1 MNERQQGTPEAIA
14 ALQAELRRY
23 KSAVTELELLN
34 RIAVTAGTSA
44 DLDQT
49 LNEILQQTLKAFN
62 AEQGTILLTT
72 GDPGRPFRTLL
83 RQDDRS
89 RLHHHYD
96 ILTAITGWALS
107 HEEPLVISDLAAD
120 SRFSATPDE
129 KMQIRSV
136 LCAPIWFEGK
146 IIGLI
151 TMLNKKAGES
161 FSADDLPLLT
171 TIGVQAGQLIKNAD
185 LRHDAVRRLQEAEH
199 ARWETEK
206 LKDLD
211 RVKSDLF
218 TALAHE
224 LRTPLTLIIGPLEQ
238 LISGTPPDDPR
249 QYYSLMRHQAERLLH
264 RVNDLL
270 ALATID
276 AGVMKLN
283 IARWN
288 IGRILK
294 RVIASFESAARTK
307 GVLLEG
313 NADLDHPAAWCD
325 GEKIESILTNLVSNA
340 LKFTLSGGR
349 VAVTTSPT
357 VLPGTST
364 GAVGLVVVDSG
375 IGIPAEEHGRIFER
389 FQRNPSAPL
398 TESTGIGLSL
408 VRELVAL
415 HFGSIDVESAPQV
428 GSRFTVRIPV
438 DRNFYEGKGIRV
450 HEKETGPSAV
460 AAPAPGPLPMTAIP
474 GPEDATRSI
483 LIVEDDDDL
492 RGFIREILEGESRIL
507 EARNGDEGMAIAFEA
522 MPDLIVSD
530 VLMPGMDGLTLCTR
544 LRLDERTSHIP
555 VILLTSRAELES
567 KLEGLEAGADDYI
580 AKPFSPREL
589 SVRIANLLEQRRLL
603 RERYRREVTLE
614 PKNVAI
620 TSADEGFLNRLLG
633 SVEAHLADT
642 QFGVEQLAH
651 DAAMSKTHLNR
662 KLKAL
667 TDQTPNEFIRT
678 YRLKRAARMLLGRS
692 GNVSEVAYNVGFSNP
707 SYFAEVFREA
717 FGCSPTEYG
726 RRMADPT
733 EPPA

>member
-1 MNERQQGTPEAIA
+1 MSVNERQQGTPEAIA

-107 HEEPLVISDLAAD
+107 HEEPLVISDLAGD

-357 VLPGTST
+357 VLPGTAA
-364 GAVGLVVVDSG
+364 GAVGLVVADSG
-375 IGIPAEEHGRIFER
+375 VGIPAEEHGRIFER

-415 HFGSIDVESAPQV
+415 HFGTIDVESAPQV

-438 DRNFYEGKGIRV
+438 DRSFYEGKGIRV
-450 HEKETGPSAV
+450 HEEETGPSAV
-460 AAPAPGPLPMTAIP
+460 AAPGTA
-474 GPEDATRSI
+474 
-483 LIVEDDDDL
+483 
-492 RGFIREILEGESRIL
+492 
-507 EARNGDEGMAIAFEA
+507 
-522 MPDLIVSD
+522 
-530 VLMPGMDGLTLCTR
+530 
-544 LRLDERTSHIP
+544 
-555 VILLTSRAELES
+555 
-567 KLEGLEAGADDYI
+567 
-580 AKPFSPREL
+580 
-589 SVRIANLLEQRRLL
+589 
-603 RERYRREVTLE
+603 
-614 PKNVAI
+614 
-620 TSADEGFLNRLLG
+620 
-633 SVEAHLADT
+633 
-642 QFGVEQLAH
+642 AH
-651 DAAMSKTHLNR
+651 DWYPRTGGRHQEHSDRRRRRRSSRVHPR
-662 KLKAL
+662 DSRGRV
-667 TDQTPNEFIRT
+667 TDPR
-678 YRLKRAARMLLGRS
+678 G
-692 GNVSEVAYNVGFSNP
+692 
-707 SYFAEVFREA
+707 
-717 FGCSPTEYG
+717 TE
-726 RRMADPT
+726 R
-733 EPPA
+733 